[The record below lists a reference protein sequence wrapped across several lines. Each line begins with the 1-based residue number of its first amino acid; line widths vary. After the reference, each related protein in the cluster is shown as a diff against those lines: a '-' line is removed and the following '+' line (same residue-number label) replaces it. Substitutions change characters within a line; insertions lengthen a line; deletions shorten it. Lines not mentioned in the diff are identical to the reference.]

1 MSDDAPPPPD
11 PAKPIPLSKAGRLEA
26 KAARLRES
34 EAIKAA
40 QLASA
45 PPAAPTTLSTR
56 ALIPW
61 IAVVVF
67 LVLALLGTL
76 IYAAHQHPRATDAR
90 RAAARVSASA
100 SAVIDLDTLRDSA
113 LKTAR
118 TVATSFGSYSYKT
131 LAADFA
137 RTRSYLTPSFAAN
150 FNQLTASLGALI
162 TQDKGETVGTV
173 QGAGIQS
180 ITSTTAVV
188 LVFLDQKVTSAE
200 SSTPRLD
207 HNRLRLT
214 MALQSNGH
222 WLVSKLELV

>member
-118 TVATSFGSYSYKT
+118 TVATSFGS
-131 LAADFA
+131 
-137 RTRSYLTPSFAAN
+137 
-150 FNQLTASLGALI
+150 
-162 TQDKGETVGTV
+162 
-173 QGAGIQS
+173 
-180 ITSTTAVV
+180 
-188 LVFLDQKVTSAE
+188 
-200 SSTPRLD
+200 
-207 HNRLRLT
+207 
-214 MALQSNGH
+214 
-222 WLVSKLELV
+222 